1 MSTLPQAPKGSVKN
15 TPIYRTA
22 LQLLQFT
29 IKETAHFTKQMR
41 PTLGKMLI
49 EDTVILIG
57 RICKANAAQDKYDHL
72 TEVLNLTEAIEA
84 MWQAAYEVR
93 VINTKALAGS
103 IDLTGSIS
111 KQAGGWRKAFS
122 QRRPGSPSVRA

>member
-1 MSTLPQAPKGSVKN
+1 MNSLPKAAKGSVKN

-22 LQLLQFT
+22 LHLLQFT
-29 IKETAHFTKQMR
+29 IKETAHFTRQMR

-49 EDTVILIG
+49 EDAVTLIG
-57 RICKANAAQDKYDHL
+57 VICKANAAQDKYEHL
-72 TEVLNLTEAIEA
+72 TEALNLTEAIEA

-93 VINTKALAGS
+93 AINIKALAGS

-111 KQAGGWRKAFS
+111 KQAAGWRKAFS
-122 QRRPGSPSVRA
+122 PRRPSSPSVRA